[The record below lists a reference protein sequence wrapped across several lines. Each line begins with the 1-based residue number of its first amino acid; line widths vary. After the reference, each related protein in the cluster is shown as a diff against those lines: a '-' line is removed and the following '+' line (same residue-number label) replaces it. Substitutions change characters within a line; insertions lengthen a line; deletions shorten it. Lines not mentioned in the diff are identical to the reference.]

1 MPPGPQGGN
10 GPGPGGPIRAA
21 SFQEYPDRYPRYAEG
36 GSGRDPYGRKG
47 GVDGGGQDEYQALR
61 QRYDEEYWFYSGPTS
76 KVQINVRYFLR
87 ELKWS
92 DLNS

>member
-1 MPPGPQGGN
+1 MFFSPCRRALEDRYGFDEADGWDERRMPPGPQGGN

-36 GSGRDPYGRKG
+36 GGGRDPYGRKG

-61 QRYDEEYWFYSGPTS
+61 QRYDEEY
-76 KVQINVRYFLR
+76 
-87 ELKWS
+87 
-92 DLNS
+92 